1 MCANI
6 ARKQFGH
13 EHGRSRITIPSRPA
27 HGGATV
33 RPQDVSTPKRILIFD
48 HPLRAPPAC
57 PRESPWRGRQ
67 MRKCEDECKD
77 RCGWSARHSDE
88 R

>member
-13 EHGRSRITIPSRPA
+13 EHGRSRITVPSRPA

-48 HPLRAPPAC
+48 HPLRAPPVPEGVAVARAADAEVC
-57 PRESPWRGRQ
+57 GR
-67 MRKCEDECKD
+67 M
-77 RCGWSARHSDE
+77 
-88 R
+88 